1 MVKAQVIQT
10 EDGTLYLVRAN
21 SLMEINENIA
31 LSLNLD
37 EFNKLSNLEADYNTI
52 FTLIKIDITDL
63 KKILQKT
70 KDPNKLYSRLSEM
83 AYLTNFK
90 QIETFTKSMIKLLE
104 TLNKISEFNLFTR
117 ERRRTFL
124 KNLRELLEMAGY
136 KLFVVDYTGDE
147 IVFRVQHPNKKLSQL
162 YKIDATSYN
171 KLENTT
177 YLKDIIED
185 FETLKLFAPER
196 IEVLLE
202 DLRLFKT

>member
-10 EDGTLYLVRAN
+10 EDGTLYLARAN
-21 SLMEINENIA
+21 SLMEIDENIA
-31 LSLNLD
+31 VSLNLD
-37 EFNKLSNLEADYNTI
+37 EFNRLSNLETDYNTI
-52 FTLIKIDITDL
+52 FTLLKIDIVDL

-70 KDPNKLYSRLSEM
+70 KNPNKLYTRLSEM

-90 QIETFTKSMIKLLE
+90 QVKAFTKSMTKLLE

-124 KNLRELLEMAGY
+124 RNLKELLDMAGY

-147 IVFRVQHPNKKLSQL
+147 IVFRVQHPDKKLSQL

-177 YLKDIIED
+177 YLKDVIED

-202 DLRLFKT
+202 DLKLFKA